1 MTLAAENVTL
11 RLGGRQ
17 VLAGVSLAARPGALV
32 GLIGPNAAGK
42 TSLVRVMAGLVAPDT
57 GAVTLDGMALAAVP
71 RAARARAV
79 AYLEQDAVCHW
90 PLSVRRLVALGR
102 LPWLGP
108 FERPGPADAAA
119 IDRALADAGIAALA
133 DRSVTRLSGGERVR
147 AFLARALAGMPRIL
161 LADEPV
167 ASLDPYHQIG
177 VMELLRAQAA
187 RGGAVVAVLHDL
199 TLAARFCDRLVL
211 LDRGRV
217 AGEGAPA
224 TVLTGETIA
233 RVYGVAAAFGA
244 DADGPYVVPRR
255 RLDTPPAERRDE
267 S

>member
-1 MTLAAENVTL
+1 MTLAARNITL
-11 RLGGRQ
+11 RLGGRA
-17 VLAGVSLAARPGALV
+17 VLDDVSITAAPGALV

-42 TSLVRVMAGLVAPDT
+42 TTLVRVLAGLATPEAGT
-57 GAVTLDGMALAAVP
+57 VTLDSRPVAEIG
-71 RAARARAV
+71 RDARARAV
-79 AYLEQDAVCHW
+79 AYLEQDAACHW
-90 PLSVRRLVALGR
+90 PLAVRRLVALGR

-108 FERPGPADAAA
+108 FQRTGASDAAA
-119 IDRALADAGIAALA
+119 IAEAMADAEITPLA
-133 DRSVTRLSGGERVR
+133 DRPITTLSGGERAR
-147 AFLARALAGMPRIL
+147 AFLARALAGTPRVL

-167 ASLDPYHQIG
+167 ARLDPYHQMK

-211 LDRGRV
+211 LAAGRV
-217 AGEGAPA
+217 AAEGPP
-224 TVLTGETIA
+224 TEVLTPESLA

-255 RLDTPPAERRDE
+255 RLEARPDGTG
-267 S
+267 

>member
-1 MTLAAENVTL
+1 MKLAAEDIAV
-11 RLGGRQ
+11 RLGGRA
-17 VLAGVSLAARPGALV
+17 VLAGVAIAATPGELV

-42 TSLVRVMAGLVAPDT
+42 TTLVRVLAGLIVPDSGT
-57 GAVTLDGMALAAVP
+57 VTLDGRPLAAIP

-90 PLSVRRLVALGR
+90 PLAVHRLVALGR

-108 FERPGPADAAA
+108 FQRPGAADAAA
-119 IDRALADAGIAALA
+119 IARAMADAEIDTLA
-133 DRSVTRLSGGERVR
+133 DRPVTALSGGERARV
-147 AFLARALAGMPRIL
+147 FLARALAGGPHVL

-167 ASLDPYHQIG
+167 ASLDPYHQIK
-177 VMELLRAQAA
+177 VMELLRTQVA

-217 AGEGAPA
+217 AAEGAA
-224 TVLTGETIA
+224 GEVLTPEALA
-233 RVYGVAAAFGA
+233 RVYGVTAAFGS

-255 RLDTPPAERRDE
+255 RLDGRPEGA
-267 S
+267 

>member
-1 MTLAAENVTL
+1 MTLAAESIAL
-11 RLGGRQ
+11 RLGGRA
-17 VLAGVSLAARPGALV
+17 VLDGVSIAAAPGELV

-42 TSLVRVMAGLVAPDT
+42 TTLVRVLAGLIAPDA
-57 GAVTLDGMALAAVP
+57 GAVTLDGRPLAAIP
-71 RAARARAV
+71 RAERARAV

-90 PLSVRRLVALGR
+90 PLAVRRLVALGR

-108 FERPGPADAAA
+108 FQRAGPADEAA
-119 IDRALADAGIAALA
+119 ITQAMADAEIAPLA
-133 DRSVTRLSGGERVR
+133 DRPVTTLSGGERAR
-147 AFLARALAGMPRIL
+147 AFLARALAGAPRVL

-167 ASLDPYHQIG
+167 ASLDPYHQMK

-211 LDRGRV
+211 LDGGRV
-217 AGEGAPA
+217 AAEGAP
-224 TVLTGETIA
+224 TQVLTAQTLA

-255 RLDTPPAERRDE
+255 RLDARPDGTG
-267 S
+267 